1 MKIIKRNGMEAEFD
15 KTKIER
21 AISKANL
28 AGTGQPELS
37 DEVIHDI
44 ACTIEEACA
53 QMRRALSVEE
63 IQEMVETQLMS
74 HQAFEVA
81 KRYIRYRYTSSLVRK
96 ANTTD
101 NKILTRIECNKE
113 EAEQEILNDFLS

>member
-1 MKIIKRNGMEAEFD
+1 MEAEFD

-44 ACTIEEACA
+44 ACTIEEAGA
-53 QMRRALSVEE
+53 QMRRCQNS
-63 IQEMVETQLMS
+63 QP
-74 HQAFEVA
+74 
-81 KRYIRYRYTSSLVRK
+81 RSSL
-96 ANTTD
+96 
-101 NKILTRIECNKE
+101 
-113 EAEQEILNDFLS
+113 FLSGVTPLSRVLHHFPGSVMLPKWCNAP